1 MSEVPLRLGSP
12 ISRARDPS
20 RSKDDGSVPQPQ
32 HVNLKIVLQSSAPEA
47 GSYLRGI
54 DLSSLNLRRKDILGP
69 VRRVKKKNLREAQ
82 LGIGQKP
89 ADHLK

>member
-1 MSEVPLRLGSP
+1 MNERPLYLSTPFSG
-12 ISRARDPS
+12 ARDPS
-20 RSKDDGSVPQPQ
+20 RSKDEGYVLQPQ
-32 HVNLKIVLQSSAPEA
+32 HVNLRIVLQSSEPEA

-54 DLSSLNLRRKDILGP
+54 DLSSLNLRRNDILGP